1 MIRSPWLFRGADH
14 VYDGLEADQRF
25 SHFQSWLP
33 LEETE
38 GTLNMLMLHGLTDK
52 TARELVPLAKSWLS
66 AREIEIAVK
75 GFRNEGYDQAQRAYI
90 IARQDAA
97 ISAEMK
103 LALRASAERPA
114 VNPAIIIRNWG
125 ERGLS
130 LRINERSVPQGKNF
144 RVGHRQTLE
153 GTDAVLWIRE
163 ESKAPIS
170 IFLTSSQ

>member
-1 MIRSPWLFRGADH
+1 VSHTSL
-14 VYDGLEADQRF
+14 

-38 GTLNMLMLHGLTDK
+38 DTLSMLMLHGLTDK
-52 TARELVPLAKSWLS
+52 TARELVPLDKSWLS
-66 AREIEIAVK
+66 APEIEIAVK

-103 LALRASAERPA
+103 LGLRASAERPA

-170 IFLTSSQ
+170 ISLTSSQ